1 MSSVLAFTYF
11 FKVMRLTGCRPADYA
26 QLTRNID
33 DIASNARSTIVS
45 RKRLL
50 CKHLLDGRPGR
61 EPTSAVVDGVD
72 VVEFFGSC
80 LVRALVVAQ
89 HACLMLV
96 KLHCLGT
103 QNTHQHH

>member
-1 MSSVLAFTYF
+1 MKATG
-11 FKVMRLTGCRPADYA
+11 LTGCRPADYA
-26 QLTRNID
+26 QLTGNVD
-33 DIASNARSTIVS
+33 NTASCARSIIVS
-45 RKRLL
+45 WQWLL
-50 CKHLLDGRPGR
+50 RKHLLDGRPGR